1 MSGGPFLNIILSASA
16 SHPPLERAP
25 ELVQVVVVVPGDH
38 GEDLVDAPATAGVRV
53 DAGAV
58 PVPALEPAEELERLL
73 PPAREGLQRRARVV
87 AEILPLLGPVV
98 TKRGSSISMI

>member
-38 GEDLVDAPATAGVRV
+38 GEELVDAPATAGVRV

-58 PVPALEPAEELERLL
+58 PQS
-73 PPAREGLQRRARVV
+73 PPSSQRRNWSVSSRRREKASSAAPASLRRYCRSSAR
-87 AEILPLLGPVV
+87 
-98 TKRGSSISMI
+98 S